1 MNNLNRLQKLLKS
14 IDNNKTYFNIHAGD
28 ILGSFFLIIIIII
41 AFIYLAVKRNNVQ
54 LRKEWQKN
62 KCRPEV
68 SVLAGWINA
77 PPGSSFDDKLKYT
90 EQNFTACNV
99 GILESNMKNFTSPFE
114 NAQGVIRSLFD
125 MVKKIIIKIK
135 RLAEILQLKLLQV
148 ISEIFGKIFQIMIE
162 LQKILFKLKDTFMKA
177 TGALQAGF
185 LLIVG
190 QAYTFMTFMNSI
202 IHVCVTL
209 LVILAII
216 QIVLFALGYAL
227 WFTGPISLGLIAAA
241 VSTLLTY
248 LGMAI
253 PLIIVIV
260 FVAAINNELKRRED
274 MICFHPE
281 TKIKLAN
288 GGYKQMKDLNLGEK
302 LTNNIEVIAVLRIK
316 GGEKDKYYKIYSK
329 ELNDYI
335 YVTGTHLIM
344 HPKTK
349 KFIPV
354 EKYENARITNS
365 WTNEMSC
372 LVTSNHNIH
381 IGEFTFYDWED

>member
-1 MNNLNRLQKLLKS
+1 
-14 IDNNKTYFNIHAGD
+14 
-28 ILGSFFLIIIIII
+28 
-41 AFIYLAVKRNNVQ
+41 
-54 LRKEWQKN
+54 
-62 KCRPEV
+62 
-68 SVLAGWINA
+68 
-77 PPGSSFDDKLKYT
+77 
-90 EQNFTACNV
+90 
-99 GILESNMKNFTSPFE
+99 
-114 NAQGVIRSLFD
+114 
-125 MVKKIIIKIK
+125 
-135 RLAEILQLKLLQV
+135 
-148 ISEIFGKIFQIMIE
+148 
-162 LQKILFKLKDTFMKA
+162 MKA

-227 WFTGPISLGLIAAA
+227 WFTGPISIGLIAAA

-260 FVAAINNELKRRED
+260 FVAAINNELERREEL
-274 MICFHPE
+274 ICFHPE

-288 GGYKQMKDLNLGEK
+288 GEYKQMKDLNLGEM

-316 GGEKDKYYKIYSK
+316 GSEKDKYYKIYSK

-354 EKYENARITNS
+354 EKYENSRITNS

-372 LVTSNHNIH
+372 LVTSNHNIP

>member
-1 MNNLNRLQKLLKS
+1 
-14 IDNNKTYFNIHAGD
+14 
-28 ILGSFFLIIIIII
+28 
-41 AFIYLAVKRNNVQ
+41 
-54 LRKEWQKN
+54 
-62 KCRPEV
+62 
-68 SVLAGWINA
+68 
-77 PPGSSFDDKLKYT
+77 
-90 EQNFTACNV
+90 
-99 GILESNMKNFTSPFE
+99 
-114 NAQGVIRSLFD
+114 
-125 MVKKIIIKIK
+125 
-135 RLAEILQLKLLQV
+135 
-148 ISEIFGKIFQIMIE
+148 
-162 LQKILFKLKDTFMKA
+162 
-177 TGALQAGF
+177 
-185 LLIVG
+185 
-190 QAYTFMTFMNSI
+190 MTFMNSI

-227 WFTGPISLGLIAAA
+227 WFTGPISIGLIAAA

-260 FVAAINNELKRRED
+260 FVAAINNELERREEL
-274 MICFHPE
+274 ICFHPE

-288 GGYKQMKDLNLGEK
+288 GEYKQMKDLNLGEM

-316 GGEKDKYYKIYSK
+316 GSEKDKYYKIYSK

-372 LVTSNHNIH
+372 LVTSNHNIP

>member
-54 LRKEWQKN
+54 IRKEWQKN

-90 EQNFTACNV
+90 AQNFTACNV

-114 NAQGVIRSLFD
+114 NAQGIIRSLFD
-125 MVKKIIIKIK
+125 MVKNIILKIK
-135 RLAEILQLKLLQV
+135 TLAEVLQNKLLQV
-148 ISEIFGKIFQIMIE
+148 ISKIFGRIVPITIE
-162 LQKILFKLKDTFMKA
+162 LQKILFKVKDTFMKA

-190 QAYTFMTFMNSI
+190 QAYTVMTFINSL
-202 IHVCVTL
+202 IHVCVIL
-209 LVILAII
+209 IVILTII
-216 QIVLFALGYAL
+216 TTVLFV
-227 WFTGPISLGLIAAA
+227 IAA
-241 VSTLLTY
+241 LTS
-248 LGMAI
+248 AI
-253 PLIIVIV
+253 PGVGQIMLTAAITSLVSQLTLSIPMVIVII
-260 FVAAINNELKRRED
+260 FVAAINNELKKRED

-288 GGYKQMKDLNLGEK
+288 GEYKQMKDLNLGET
-302 LTNNIEVIAVLRIK
+302 LANNIEVIAVLRIK

-354 EKYENARITNS
+354 EKYENSRITNS

-372 LVTSNHNIH
+372 LVTSNHNIP